1 MQYIVIYKIR
11 ICIYIYICI
20 CINHV
25 YIYIYISYRVYIYYI
40 MYMYIERERYPSPF
54 PIFPETSA
62 TGPAP
67 NLSFRGEFIVV
78 CASPMKLSR
87 FSCSSEP
94 SFETME
100 NLWKKTCTYPTI
112 QPYGKSPLDF
122 SKRWTSPRKTS
133 SPAWL

>member
-1 MQYIVIYKIR
+1 MY
-11 ICIYIYICI
+11 I

-25 YIYIYISYRVYIYYI
+25 YINIISCIYILYYI
-40 MYMYIERERYPSPF
+40 MYIYRERDIHLHF

-67 NLSFRGEFIVV
+67 KLSFRGEFIVV

-94 SFETME
+94 SFETMD

-133 SPAWL
+133 SPAWF